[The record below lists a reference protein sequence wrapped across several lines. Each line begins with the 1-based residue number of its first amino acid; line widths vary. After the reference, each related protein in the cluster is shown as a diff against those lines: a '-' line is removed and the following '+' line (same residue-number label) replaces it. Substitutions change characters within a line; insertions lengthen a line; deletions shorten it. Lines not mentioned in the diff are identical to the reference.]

1 MQGKVEVAGLK
12 DLEKKL
18 FELKSATAK
27 NKMRK
32 VLRESGE
39 PIARRMRSK
48 VSVDKGHLKDSI
60 DVSARLN
67 KSQRRQ
73 QRKGSFA
80 DVEMHIG
87 PGGHVQGITEEF
99 GTVNQPPDPF
109 ARPAWH
115 GHEMDTLDDIGGRI
129 WVEVNKKARGRG
141 R

>member
-1 MQGKVEVAGLK
+1 MKTKVELK
-12 DLEKKL
+12 GMRDLEKKL
-18 FELKSATAK
+18 FELKNSTAK

-32 VLRESGE
+32 VLREAGE

-48 VSVDKGHLKDSI
+48 VSVRSGRLKESI
-60 DVSARLN
+60 DVSTVLTKN
-67 KSQRRQ
+67 QRRQ

-87 PGGHVQGITEEF
+87 PSSLVQGITEEF
-99 GTVNQPPDPF
+99 GTFNQPADPF
-109 ARPAWH
+109 ARPAWY